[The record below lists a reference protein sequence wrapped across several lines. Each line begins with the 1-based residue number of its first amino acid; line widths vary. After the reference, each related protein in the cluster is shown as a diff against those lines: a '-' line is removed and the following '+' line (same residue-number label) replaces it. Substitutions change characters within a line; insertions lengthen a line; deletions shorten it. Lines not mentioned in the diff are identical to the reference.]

1 MKYPVTMIITTVQLN
16 EQDDIKVHVRVAD
29 KDDCETVT
37 SYDFKLKPLDTPEDG
52 EDYARMATAAVCE
65 AL

>member
-1 MKYPVTMIITTVQLN
+1 MKYPVTMIITTVQLS

-29 KDDCETVT
+29 KDETGTVAA
-37 SYDFKLKPLDTPEDG
+37 YDFRLQPLDTPEHG

>member
-1 MKYPVTMIITTVQLN
+1 MKYPVTMIITTVQMS
-16 EQDDIKVHVRVAD
+16 QQADIKVHVRVAD
-29 KDDCETVT
+29 KDEAGSV
-37 SYDFKLKPLDTPEDG
+37 SAYDFKLKPLDTPEDP